1 MGSNEFRSDGRGIH
15 APRLIRGEWP
25 IFGVRGSAL
34 LMSQLHDST
43 SRPIARFLG
52 RLGMVATA
60 VAVLLFQGAAFAVEL
75 PDLGL
80 EPAPADLDASELARK
95 AEDNMRSQ
103 RTFIVARMTVVSP
116 RLSRPRV
123 VAFHSWEDTPGKKS
137 LIRIDKPAKDKGTGF
152 LKLHPNLWMY
162 VPRVER
168 TVRVPPSM
176 MLQSW
181 MGSDFSNDDL
191 VRESSEIEDYDH
203 RLLGIDPGTIGEVDR
218 RAYVVEYRPRESAA
232 VVWGSIVSWLDA
244 ESGAPLRQDFF
255 DEEGERLRVMGFSDF
270 RKVGKR
276 FVPHLWSMTP
286 LDKPG
291 HSTTIEVEEI
301 QFDIDFEA
309 DIFTTRNLKRRE

>member
-1 MGSNEFRSDGRGIH
+1 MNVKSVRAMLVALAIAASFF
-15 APRLIRGEWP
+15 
-25 IFGVRGSAL
+25 FG
-34 LMSQLHDST
+34 
-43 SRPIARFLG
+43 P
-52 RLGMVATA
+52 TA
-60 VAVLLFQGAAFAVEL
+60 VFATPKLDVS
-75 PDLGL
+75 L
-80 EPAPADLDASELARK
+80 EPAPEGIDAGTLARK

-103 RTFIVARMTVVSP
+103 RTFMIASMTVVSP

-123 VAFHSWEDTPGKKS
+123 VAFHSWENTPEKKS
-137 LIRIDKPAKDKGTGF
+137 LIRIDKPTKDEGTGF

-203 RLLGIDPGTIGEVDR
+203 RLLGLDPGTSGEVDR
-218 RAYVVEYRPRESAA
+218 PAYVVEYRPHEDAA
-232 VVWGSIVSWLDA
+232 VVWGSIVAWLDV

-255 DEEGERLRVMGFSDF
+255 DEEGERMRVMRFSDF
-270 RKVGKR
+270 RTIGKR
-276 FVPHLWSMTP
+276 YVPHVWSMVP

-291 HSTTIEVEEI
+291 HSTSIQVEEI
-301 QFDIDFEA
+301 QYDPDFDS
-309 DIFTTRNLKRRE
+309 DIFTTRNLKRKD